1 MKVDQTRRNSLA
13 GVKRSSGSR
22 GVASS
27 DFDSLLI
34 SEQKI
39 DAVAASNRI
48 SSVDAVVALQEI
60 TGDNTDERGAK
71 NRANLILD
79 KLEDIRM
86 GLLMGQIPKS
96 NLDELSRIL
105 IVARENSID
114 ANLLEIIEDI
124 ELRAKIELAKLEMTT
139 SL

>member
-39 DAVAASNRI
+39 DDVATTNRI

-86 GLLMGQIPKS
+86 GLLMGQISKS
-96 NLDELSRIL
+96 NLEELSKTL

-124 ELRAKIELAKLEMTT
+124 ELRAKIELAKLEMGT
-139 SL
+139 

>member
-13 GVKRSSGSR
+13 GVKRSSGKR

-39 DAVAASNRI
+39 DAVAATNRI
-48 SSVDAVVALQEI
+48 SSVDAVVGLQEI

-96 NLDELSRIL
+96 NLEELSKIL
-105 IVARENSID
+105 ILARENSID
-114 ANLLEIIEDI
+114 SNLLEIIEDI
-124 ELRAKIELAKLEMTT
+124 ELRAKIELAKLEITT
-139 SL
+139 

>member
-1 MKVDQTRRNSLA
+1 MKVDQTRRNSVA

-139 SL
+139 

>member
-22 GVASS
+22 GVASR

-39 DAVAASNRI
+39 DDVATTNRI

-71 NRANLILD
+71 KRANLILD

-86 GLLMGQIPKS
+86 GLLMGQISKS
-96 NLDELSRIL
+96 NLEELSKIL

-124 ELRAKIELAKLEMTT
+124 ELRAKIELAKLEIIN
-139 SL
+139 

>member
-39 DAVAASNRI
+39 DDVATTNRI

-60 TGDNTDERGAK
+60 NGDNTDERGAK
-71 NRANLILD
+71 TRANLILD

-86 GLLMGQIPKS
+86 GLLMGQISKS
-96 NLDELSRIL
+96 NLEELSKTL

-124 ELRAKIELAKLEMTT
+124 ELRAKIELAKLEIMN
-139 SL
+139 

>member
-39 DAVAASNRI
+39 DAVASSNRI
-48 SSVDAVVALQEI
+48 SSVDAVVGLQEI

-96 NLDELSRIL
+96 NLDEFSRIL

-124 ELRAKIELAKLEMTT
+124 ELRAKIELAKLEMIT
-139 SL
+139 

>member
-39 DAVAASNRI
+39 DDVAITNRI

-86 GLLMGQIPKS
+86 GLLMGQISKS
-96 NLDELSRIL
+96 NLEELSKIL

-124 ELRAKIELAKLEMTT
+124 ELRAKIELAKLEIIN
-139 SL
+139 

>member
-13 GVKRSSGSR
+13 GVKRSSGNR
-22 GVASS
+22 GVARS
-27 DFDSLLI
+27 DFDSLLT

-39 DAVAASNRI
+39 DSVAATNRI
-48 SSVDAVVALQEI
+48 SSVDAVVGLQEI

-96 NLDELSRIL
+96 NLEELSKIL
-105 IVARENSID
+105 IVAREKSID
-114 ANLLEIIEDI
+114 SNLLQVIEDI
-124 ELRAKIELAKLEMTT
+124 ELRAKIELAKLEII
-139 SL
+139 S

>member
-27 DFDSLLI
+27 NFDSLLI

-39 DAVAASNRI
+39 DDVATTNRI

-86 GLLMGQIPKS
+86 GLLMGQISKS
-96 NLDELSRIL
+96 NLEELSKIL

-114 ANLLEIIEDI
+114 ANLQEIIEDI
-124 ELRAKIELAKLEMTT
+124 ELRAKIELAKLEIIN
-139 SL
+139 

>member
-1 MKVDQTRRNSLA
+1 MKVDQTRRNSLS

-39 DAVAASNRI
+39 DTIAATNRI

-60 TGDNTDERGAK
+60 TGDNTGERGAK

-96 NLDELSRIL
+96 NLEELSKIL
-105 IVARENSID
+105 KVARENSID
-114 ANLLEIIEDI
+114 SNLLEIIEDI
-124 ELRAKIELAKLEMTT
+124 ELRAKIELAKLETVA
-139 SL
+139 

>member
-27 DFDSLLI
+27 DFDNLLI

-39 DAVAASNRI
+39 DAVAATNRI

-60 TGDNTDERGAK
+60 TSDNTNERGAK

-96 NLDELSRIL
+96 NLEELSKIL

-114 ANLLEIIEDI
+114 ASLLEIIGDI
-124 ELRAKIELAKLEMTT
+124 ELRAKIELAKLETIP
-139 SL
+139 

>member
-1 MKVDQTRRNSLA
+1 MKVDQTRRNSLS

-22 GVASS
+22 GVANS

-39 DAVAASNRI
+39 DSVAASNRI

-60 TGDNTDERGAK
+60 TGDNTNERGAK

-96 NLDELSRIL
+96 NLEDLSKIL
-105 IVARENSID
+105 IVARKNSID
-114 ANLLEIIEDI
+114 SNLLEIIEDI
-124 ELRAKIELAKLEMTT
+124 ELRAKIELAKLEIIT
-139 SL
+139 

>member
-22 GVASS
+22 GAASG

-139 SL
+139 

>member
-39 DAVAASNRI
+39 DAVAATNRI

-60 TGDNTDERGAK
+60 TGDNTNERGAK

-86 GLLMGQIPKS
+86 GLLMGQISKS
-96 NLDELSRIL
+96 NLEELSKTL

-124 ELRAKIELAKLEMTT
+124 ELRAKIELAKLEIIN
-139 SL
+139 

>member
-13 GVKRSSGSR
+13 GVKRSSRNR

-39 DAVAASNRI
+39 DAVAATNRI
-48 SSVDAVVALQEI
+48 SSVDAVVGLQEI

-96 NLDELSRIL
+96 NLEELSKIL
-105 IVARENSID
+105 ILARENSID
-114 ANLLEIIEDI
+114 SNLLEIIEDI
-124 ELRAKIELAKLEMTT
+124 ELRAKIELAKLEITT
-139 SL
+139 

>member
-39 DAVAASNRI
+39 DAVAATNRI
-48 SSVDAVVALQEI
+48 SSVDAVVGLQEI

-96 NLDELSRIL
+96 NLEELSKIL
-105 IVARENSID
+105 AVARERSID
-114 ANLLEIIEDI
+114 SSLLEIIEDV
-124 ELRAKIELAKLEMTT
+124 ELRAKIELAKLEK
-139 SL
+139 L

>member
-39 DAVAASNRI
+39 DAVAATNRI
-48 SSVDAVVALQEI
+48 SSVDAVVGLQEI

-86 GLLMGQIPKS
+86 GLLLGQIPKT
-96 NLDELSRIL
+96 NLEELSKIL
-105 IVARENSID
+105 ILTRENSID
-114 ANLLEIIEDI
+114 SNLLEIIEDI
-124 ELRAKIELAKLEMTT
+124 ELRAKIELAKLEIKT
-139 SL
+139 

>member
-1 MKVDQTRRNSLA
+1 MKVDQTRRNSLS
-13 GVKRSSGSR
+13 GVKRSSVSR
-22 GVASS
+22 GVANS

-39 DAVAASNRI
+39 DAVATTNRI

-60 TGDNTDERGAK
+60 TGDDTDEKGAK
-71 NRANLILD
+71 NRANFILD

-96 NLDELSRIL
+96 NLEDLSKIL
-105 IVARENSID
+105 IVARKNSID
-114 ANLLEIIEDI
+114 SNLLEIIEDI

-139 SL
+139 SF

>member
-22 GVASS
+22 GAASS

-48 SSVDAVVALQEI
+48 SAVDAVVALQEI

-139 SL
+139 

>member
-13 GVKRSSGSR
+13 SVKRSSGNR

-39 DAVAASNRI
+39 DAVAATNRI
-48 SSVDAVVALQEI
+48 SSVDAVVGLQEI

-96 NLDELSRIL
+96 NLEELSKIL
-105 IVARENSID
+105 AVARERSID
-114 ANLLEIIEDI
+114 SSLLEIIEDV
-124 ELRAKIELAKLEMTT
+124 ELRAKIELAKLEIIPDV
-139 SL
+139 

>member
-39 DAVAASNRI
+39 DAVAATNRI

-60 TGDNTDERGAK
+60 TGDNTDGRGAK

-86 GLLMGQIPKS
+86 GLLLGQIPKT
-96 NLDELSRIL
+96 NLEELSKIL
-105 IVARENSID
+105 ILARENSID
-114 ANLLEIIEDI
+114 SNLLEIIEDI
-124 ELRAKIELAKLEMTT
+124 ELRAKIELAKLEIKT
-139 SL
+139 

>member
-1 MKVDQTRRNSLA
+1 MKVDQTRRNSLS
-13 GVKRSSGSR
+13 GVKRSSVSR
-22 GVASS
+22 GVANS

-39 DAVAASNRI
+39 DAVAATNRI
-48 SSVDAVVALQEI
+48 SSVDAVVGLQEI

-96 NLDELSRIL
+96 NLEELSKIL
-105 IVARENSID
+105 ILARENSID
-114 ANLLEIIEDI
+114 SNLSEIIEDI
-124 ELRAKIELAKLEMTT
+124 ELRAKIELAKLEIIT
-139 SL
+139 